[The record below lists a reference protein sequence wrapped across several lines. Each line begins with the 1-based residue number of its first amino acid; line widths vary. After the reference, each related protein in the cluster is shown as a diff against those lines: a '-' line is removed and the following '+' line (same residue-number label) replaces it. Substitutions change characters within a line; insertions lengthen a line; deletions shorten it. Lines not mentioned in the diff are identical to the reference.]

1 MKPACGFQR
10 DNGIYGDGEVAVTV
24 AQLIE
29 ELTQMPSDAVVLMES
44 GGGLS
49 AVAALDFVAGTGL
62 AAPAE
67 VILLPNMNE

>member
-1 MKPACGFQR
+1 
-10 DNGIYGDGEVAVTV
+10 VAEEESVTV

-29 ELTQMPSDAVVLMES
+29 ELARMPRDAVVLMES
-44 GGGLS
+44 EGGLS
-49 AVAALDFVAGTGL
+49 LVAALDFVAGQGP

>member
-1 MKPACGFQR
+1 M
-10 DNGIYGDGEVAVTV
+10 TV

-29 ELTQMPSDAVVLMES
+29 ELTRMPSDAVVLVES

-49 AVAALDFVAGTGL
+49 LVSALDFVPGQGP

>member
-1 MKPACGFQR
+1 M
-10 DNGIYGDGEVAVTV
+10 TV

-29 ELTQMPSDAVVLMES
+29 ELARMPVDAVVLMDS

-49 AVAALDFVAGTGL
+49 AVAALDFVAGEGP

-67 VILLPNMNE
+67 VILIPNMDE